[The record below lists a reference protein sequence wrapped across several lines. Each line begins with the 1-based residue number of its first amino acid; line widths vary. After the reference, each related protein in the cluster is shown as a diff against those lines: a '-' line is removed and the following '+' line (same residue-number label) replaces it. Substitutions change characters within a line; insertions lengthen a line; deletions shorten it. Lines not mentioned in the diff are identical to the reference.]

1 MPVNKNKTAVNF
13 KILYIVSYYL
23 QIISFHLDYGDI
35 IYDRAYNT
43 LFHQNIES
51 IQYNASLAIAGA
63 ARGLSREKLYQK
75 SGFESLKERRWYS
88 KLCCLFKIINNQSS
102 SYLSQLVPHLALGIL
117 DKTLKIFLNFAKSM
131 TFLKAYLPPELNKGG
146 KIWTWK
152 SENLKALIFSKV
164 TFYTT

>member
-1 MPVNKNKTAVNF
+1 M
-13 KILYIVSYYL
+13 
-23 QIISFHLDYGDI
+23 
-35 IYDRAYNT
+35 
-43 LFHQNIES
+43 
-51 IQYNASLAIAGA
+51 
-63 ARGLSREKLYQK
+63 
-75 SGFESLKERRWYS
+75 
-88 KLCCLFKIINNQSS
+88 INNQSS

-117 DKTLKIFLNFAKSM
+117 DKTLKIFPNFAKSM